1 MKINIFIVTKVRMDE
16 MKLIEDKKNILLC
29 DKILIL
35 KKEPLPYCIL
45 CLEPN
50 FSFCL
55 KAFLKVLPVL
65 F

>member
-1 MKINIFIVTKVRMDE
+1 MDE

-45 CLEPN
+45 SYYVL
-50 FSFCL
+50 SQT
-55 KAFLKVLPVL
+55 FLFV
-65 F
+65 